1 MIRAFLFVATD
12 RTCAHAIC
20 VIDSSSQVPE
30 PTGRSKWV
38 LGYVT
43 TKVTRGTLNRYI
55 VPLWNPT
62 VLTQNNS
69 NLLLMVLLQQ
79 TKCAQLFCILS
90 ALATLSCIESQDIFF
105 IPRIFRFSSDLAYPP
120 LNFGN
125 WVHIRVHCK
134 CFKNFLAS
142 YKLCTTFTE
151 INNTKRLNPKSLRKD
166 WWKYIPSITSNSRTF
181 IKMLKKSRNRDWIYY
196 VYQTNANK

>member
-1 MIRAFLFVATD
+1 
-12 RTCAHAIC
+12 
-20 VIDSSSQVPE
+20 
-30 PTGRSKWV
+30 
-38 LGYVT
+38 
-43 TKVTRGTLNRYI
+43 
-55 VPLWNPT
+55 
-62 VLTQNNS
+62 
-69 NLLLMVLLQQ
+69 MVLLQQ

-181 IKMLKKSRNRDWIYY
+181 IKMLKKSSNEKSGRKKFAQVTKPVIPLPIAVPALTSKGDPSSLASWKKTWKKPICNGPN
-196 VYQTNANK
+196 NAFSVEIRGSGCA